1 MICISIAGISF
12 ERCREALADA
22 EMAEIRLD
30 RLDFSLPQVREIF
43 SIHPRMIATC
53 RPGNISEA
61 ERTELL
67 LAAVEA
73 GAAYVDIE
81 IDAGNGF
88 RETMTAACHKKECKL
103 IISYHNYENTPSLE
117 ELKALV
123 DRCFSIGADVAKIA
137 CQVTCEADAARI
149 LSLYDFDDQANV
161 EKKIVAIG
169 MGEKGKITRPA
180 ALLLGAPFTY
190 AALSTGRETAPGQ
203 LTKQTLEDILDLIK
217 SND

>member
-1 MICISIAGISF
+1 MICISIAGLSF
-12 ERCREALADA
+12 ERCREALTDA

-30 RLDFSLPQVREIF
+30 RLDFTLPRVREIF
-43 SIHPRMIATC
+43 SMHHRLIATC

-61 ERTELL
+61 ERTGLL

-81 IDAGNGF
+81 IDADDDF
-88 RETMTAACHKKECKL
+88 MEKIKAACRKKDCKL
-103 IISYHNYENTPSLE
+103 IISYHNYENTPPLE

-123 DRCFSIGADVAKIA
+123 STCFSFGADVAKIA
-137 CQVTCEADAARI
+137 CQVDCEADAARI
-149 LSLYDFDDQANV
+149 LSLYDFDSQANT

-190 AALSTGRETAPGQ
+190 AALAAGRETAPGQ
-203 LTKQTLEDILDLIK
+203 LTKQTLEDILDCLK
-217 SND
+217 NE